1 MMKQMKDWKLKSNN
15 MGGNLSF
22 LYSVMQKQIY
32 FENWKMRTSYAKMP
46 SKDDSHFTRRPHTKQ
61 LIYYEFPFGLHNPE
75 KQIKKTQLNGF
86 VEVEHLCRTL
96 YAEVI
101 RNFGGK
107 NSECEESAKH
117 RIFYK
122 SRLSWIQKLDYYV
135 DKSNASKLDA
145 VDIEVARNLL
155 NFQSDFHRKA
165 LVYGTKF

>member
-32 FENWKMRTSYAKMP
+32 LKIGRCEHHMQRCLP
-46 SKDDSHFTRRPHTKQ
+46 HFTRRPHTKQ

-107 NSECEESAKH
+107 NSECEESAKY
-117 RIFYK
+117 RIFNK

-155 NFQSDFHRKA
+155 NFQPDFHRKA